1 MASPSP
7 VASRALDA
15 SLSQSPL
22 CLQHNV
28 SVSVCVLTISMTPA
42 QKLTLAT
49 SKVANQR
56 YWRKGSWAWWATP
69 VISVLGRLRQE
80 DLKFHTSLSYRVSA
94 SPAWAPEQILSQR
107 EKEGD
112 EPSSL
117 GISFTET
124 ILSSITEDGLQ
135 SLKQPP
141 NLLPAQPPPPPRL
154 LGLSSWPHPL
164 SVLVF

>member
-1 MASPSP
+1 
-7 VASRALDA
+7 
-15 SLSQSPL
+15 
-22 CLQHNV
+22 
-28 SVSVCVLTISMTPA
+28 
-42 QKLTLAT
+42 
-49 SKVANQR
+49 
-56 YWRKGSWAWWATP
+56 

-124 ILSSITEDGLQ
+124 TQ
-135 SLKQPP
+135 
-141 NLLPAQPPPPPRL
+141 AMH
-154 LGLSSWPHPL
+154 WPLCPVLEYSL
-164 SVLVF
+164 SVGLR